1 MNQAE
6 WLSRTAQSL
15 PELAATAI
23 GAKVV
28 HNYAELAD
36 GAARMAMGLAGLGA
50 RKGDRIGIFAANDPD
65 YVETLYAAWWA
76 GMVAVPVNAKLHPGE
91 LAYILETAGIRIV
104 LASPETE
111 EDARQAISSIR
122 NETGA
127 DIRCIVFGSDEYHSM
142 KKDAAPIT
150 EVSPDDL
157 AWLFFT
163 SGTTGR
169 PKGAMLTHRNLSAMS
184 LQYLSTVS
192 FISPGDSLL
201 HAAPM
206 SHGSG
211 LYILPHVLKGA
222 CQVIPESRG
231 FDPEEIAKLLDR
243 WNGVSMFAAPTM
255 VSRLVRADIN
265 LDGERLERLKLI
277 IYGGAPM
284 YREDAIAALDRLGPR
299 LAQIYGQGESPMTIT
314 CLPREVIADRKAE
327 GWSRRLASVGMAFPM
342 IEVRVVGQHGVPVPD
357 GQSGEV
363 VVKGETVMAGY
374 WQQPEAT
381 AGAIREGWL
390 YTGDIGRIDEDGC
403 LTLLDRSKDLI
414 ISGGANIY
422 PREVE
427 EVLLLH
433 QDVREVSVIGRP
445 DPDWGE
451 VVVAYIVGDASAED
465 LDKLCLENIARFKRP
480 KAYVHCEFLPK
491 SAYGK
496 VLKSELRRMDGEDG
510 I

>member
-6 WLSRTAQSL
+6 WLFQTAQSQ

-36 GAARMAMGLAGLGA
+36 GAARMATGLTGLGA

-76 GMVAVPVNAKLHPGE
+76 GMAAVPINAKLHPGE

-111 EDARQAISSIR
+111 QDARQAIGSIR
-122 NETGA
+122 NKTGT

-142 KKDAAPIT
+142 KKDAAPIK

-169 PKGAMLTHRNLSAMS
+169 PKGAMLTHHNLSAMS

-192 FISPGDSLL
+192 CISPGDSLL

-231 FDPEEIAKLLDR
+231 FDPEEIAKLLDH

-342 IEVRVVGQHGVPVPD
+342 IEVRVVDQHGVPVPD

-480 KAYVHCEFLPK
+480 KAYVHCDSLPK

-510 I
+510 T

>member
-6 WLSRTAQSL
+6 NLFRTAQSF

-23 GAKVV
+23 GGTVI
-28 HNYAELAD
+28 HRYAELAD
-36 GAARMAMGLAGLGA
+36 GAARMASGLAGLGA
-50 RKGDRIGIFAANDPD
+50 KRGDRIGIFAANDPD
-65 YVETLYAAWWA
+65 YVETLYAIWWA
-76 GMVAVPVNAKLHPGE
+76 GMAAVPINAKLHPGE
-91 LAYILETAGIRIV
+91 LAYILKTAGIRIV

-111 EDARQAISSIR
+111 PDVTKAIDSIAHAI
-122 NETGA
+122 EGG
-127 DIRCIVFGSDEYHSM
+127 IRCIAFGGDEYQSL
-142 KKDAAPIT
+142 KKEAAPMA
-150 EVSPDDL
+150 ERSPDDL

-169 PKGAMLTHRNLSAMS
+169 PKGAMLTHRNLAAMIR
-184 LQYLSTVS
+184 QYLTTVSTVS
-192 FISPGDSLL
+192 PGDTLF

-211 LYILPHVLKGA
+211 LYILPHIMKGA
-222 CQVIPESRG
+222 CQVIPASRG
-231 FDPEEIAKLLDR
+231 FDPEEIAGLLDN
-243 WNGVSMFAAPTM
+243 WSGVSMFAAPTM

-265 LDGERLERLKLI
+265 LEEGRLDRLKLI

-284 YREDAIAALDRLGPR
+284 YREDAVAALNRLGPR

-314 CLPREVIADRKAE
+314 CLPREVIAERNAE
-327 GWSRRLASVGMAFPM
+327 GWSRRLASVGTAFPM
-342 IEVRVVGQHGVPVPD
+342 IDIKVMDQKGAPLPVGA
-357 GQSGEV
+357 SGEV

-381 AGAIREGWL
+381 AETIRNGWL
-390 YTGDIGRIDEDGC
+390 YTGDIGRLDEDGY

-414 ISGGANIY
+414 ISGGSNIY

-433 QDVREVSVIGRP
+433 QGVREVSVIGRP

-451 VVVAYIVGDASAED
+451 VVIAYIVGDADIED
-465 LDKLCLENIARFKRP
+465 LDKLCLEHIARFKRP
-480 KAYVHCEFLPK
+480 KAYIRCDSLPK

-496 VLKSELRRMDGEDG
+496 VLKSALRRIDAERLP
-510 I
+510 